1 MILDKVSYPKDLKT
15 LSNEELTKL
24 ASEIRTILI
33 TKLNKTGG
41 HLAPNLGMVEATIAL
56 HYVFDCPKDKV
67 VFDISHQ
74 SYVHKILTGRK
85 DGFIEEKNYKKYT
98 TFTDP
103 TESEY
108 DLIKTGHSSIS
119 ISFATGIAKARDI
132 NKEKYNVITI
142 IGDGAMTGGQ
152 AYEGLNNAGTFKSN
166 FIILLNDNEWS
177 IAENHGSLVKH
188 LADLRN
194 SKGKCE
200 NNLFKA
206 LGFEYHYVENGH
218 SIPDLI
224 EAFKKVKDIDHP
236 VVVHFHTIKG
246 KGYEKAEKDPEHY
259 HGILPGDKPRIAPGT
274 ENYLTITREYLLNQ
288 IRNGNSIVVVSAAT
302 PLYSGLDP
310 SIRKELGDHY
320 HDVAI
325 AEQDAMSFISGI
337 AKNKAKPVFY
347 VASTFMQR
355 TYDQL
360 LQDLA
365 LNKNPATVLVTGG
378 GISSASDT
386 HLGLF
391 DIPLITS
398 IPDFTYLNPTCKE
411 EYLKMLDFSV
421 NINKEGPIAI
431 RLPSKGLI
439 ISGIEDN
446 TDYSIK
452 NKFKL
457 IHKGTKVAFI
467 GLGSMFKLANE
478 AFDALKA
485 KNNIEGTL
493 INPIF
498 ASGIDKTLLEELKK
512 DHSVVVCIEDGSLEG
527 GFCHRIATFYA
538 DSNVKVLVYGAFKEF
553 INCVPMDELNMRY
566 RLKKELIIEDII
578 KHI

>member
-1 MILDKVSYPKDLKT
+1 
-15 LSNEELTKL
+15 
-24 ASEIRTILI
+24 
-33 TKLNKTGG
+33 
-41 HLAPNLGMVEATIAL
+41 
-56 HYVFDCPKDKV
+56 
-67 VFDISHQ
+67 
-74 SYVHKILTGRK
+74 
-85 DGFIEEKNYKKYT
+85 
-98 TFTDP
+98 
-103 TESEY
+103 
-108 DLIKTGHSSIS
+108 
-119 ISFATGIAKARDI
+119 
-132 NKEKYNVITI
+132 
-142 IGDGAMTGGQ
+142 
-152 AYEGLNNAGTFKSN
+152 
-166 FIILLNDNEWS
+166 
-177 IAENHGSLVKH
+177 
-188 LADLRN
+188 
-194 SKGKCE
+194 
-200 NNLFKA
+200 
-206 LGFEYHYVENGH
+206 
-218 SIPDLI
+218 
-224 EAFKKVKDIDHP
+224 
-236 VVVHFHTIKG
+236 
-246 KGYEKAEKDPEHY
+246 
-259 HGILPGDKPRIAPGT
+259 
-274 ENYLTITREYLLNQ
+274 
-288 IRNGNSIVVVSAAT
+288 
-302 PLYSGLDP
+302 
-310 SIRKELGDHY
+310 
-320 HDVAI
+320 
-325 AEQDAMSFISGI
+325 MSFISGI

-355 TYDQL
+355 AYDQL

-365 LNKNPATVLVTGG
+365 LNKNPATILVTGG
-378 GISSASDT
+378 GINSASDT

-457 IHKGTKVAFI
+457 IHKGIKVAFI

-478 AFDALKA
+478 TFDELKT

-498 ASGIDKTLLEELKK
+498 ASGLDKTLLEELKK

-527 GFCHRIATFYA
+527 GFCHRIAAFYA
-538 DSNVKVLVYGAFKEF
+538 DSNVKVLVYGSFKEF
-553 INCVPMDELNMRY
+553 INCVPMDELNTRY